1 MRFSIQ
7 TEELFRHNFFSEDLY
22 FGLHS
27 KGRVWYDNVMAIQ
40 LFIAV
45 CIFIAIQL
53 FHATATSLNCI
64 AQLTCVNLEKQE
76 LDFVIIG
83 AESGFFS
90 GNCLR
95 YRAGCVILKKIIFN
109 FN

>member
-1 MRFSIQ
+1 MPVRFSIQ

-27 KGRVWYDNVMAIQ
+27 KGRVWYDDI
-40 LFIAV
+40 
-45 CIFIAIQL
+45 
-53 FHATATSLNCI
+53 
-64 AQLTCVNLEKQE
+64 NLEKQE
-76 LDFVIIG
+76 LDFVIFG

-95 YRAGCVILKKIIFN
+95 YRAGCVILNKIIFN